1 MFGWLDSLV
10 TKFVEGV
17 FGVPVESRLGGSI
30 HFFFYDTIKILILLS
45 CMIFVISYIRSYF
58 QPQKTKA
65 ALEKIHGIR
74 AHIAASLM
82 GIITPF
88 CSCSS
93 IPIFIGFIEAGIPL
107 GVTFSFLV
115 TSPIVNEAAFAVL
128 WAVFGWKVAVTY
140 MVMGVLIGVI
150 SGIIIGR
157 FDPEKYLNPEIFNQ
171 DGYNRVRPGMSRRER
186 LAYAGEHVRDIIK
199 RIWIFLLAGIA
210 VGAAIHGWAPE
221 EILAKY
227 AGPDNPFA
235 VVVAV
240 VAGVPLYANA
250 IGTIPI
256 AEALIDKGVGMGT
269 ALAFM
274 MAVTALSLPEMVLL
288 RKVMKPRLIAVFVTT
303 ATIGILIV
311 GFLFNFMFG
320 NGGT

>member
-1 MFGWLDSLV
+1 MFTWLENLI
-10 TKFVEGV
+10 TKLVEGP
-17 FGVPVESRLGGSI
+17 FGLDVASQLGSSI

-45 CMIFVISYIRSYF
+45 IMIFIISYARSYF
-58 QPQKTKA
+58 QPQKTKKM
-65 ALEKIHGIR
+65 LEKIHGVR
-74 AHIAASLM
+74 AHFAASLL

-93 IPIFIGFIEAGIPL
+93 VPIFIGFIEAGIPL

-115 TSPIVNEAAFAVL
+115 TSPIVNEAAFVVL
-128 WAVFGWKVAVTY
+128 WAAFGWKVAVSY

-150 SGIIIGR
+150 RGIIIGR
-157 FDPEKYLNPEIFNQ
+157 FDPKKYLNPEIFGQ
-171 DGYNRVRPGMSRRER
+171 EGFSKVRPNMTQKER
-186 LAYAGEHVRDIIK
+186 LAFALEHVRDNIK
-199 RIWIFLLAGIA
+199 RIWIYLIIGIA
-210 VGAAIHGWAPE
+210 IGAAIHGWAPE

-240 VAGVPLYANA
+240 LCGIPLYANA

-256 AEALIDKGVGMGT
+256 AEALIGKGVGLGT

-274 MAVTALSLPEMVLL
+274 MAVTALSVPEMILL
-288 RKVMKPRLIAVFVTT
+288 RKVMKPRLIAVFVVT
-303 ATIGILIV
+303 ASIGILLV
-311 GFLFNFMFG
+311 GFLFNAIF
-320 NGGT
+320 

>member
-1 MFGWLDSLV
+1 MFGWLDYLV
-10 TKFVEGV
+10 TKLVEGV
-17 FGVPVESRLGGSI
+17 FNIPVESRLGGSI

-58 QPQKTKA
+58 QPEKTKA

-74 AHIAASLM
+74 AHVAASLL

-93 IPIFIGFIEAGIPL
+93 VPIFIGFIEAGIPL

-128 WAVFGWKVAVTY
+128 WAAFGWKVAVTY
-140 MVMGVLIGVI
+140 MVTGVVIGVV
-150 SGIIIGR
+150 SGLIIGR
-157 FDPEKYLNPEIFNQ
+157 FNPAKYLNPEIFSQ
-171 DGYNRVRPGMSRRER
+171 EGFNRIRPDMTRKER
-186 LAYAGEHVRDIIK
+186 MIFAAEHVRDIIK
-199 RIWIFLLAGIA
+199 RIWIFLLIGIA
-210 VGAAIHGWAPE
+210 IGGAIHGWAPE

-240 VAGVPLYANA
+240 LAGVPLYANA

-256 AEALIDKGVGMGT
+256 AEALIGKGVGMGT

-274 MAVTALSLPEMVLL
+274 MAVTALSVPEMVLL
-288 RKVMKPRLIAVFVTT
+288 RKVMRPRLIAVFVIT
-303 ATIGILIV
+303 ATIGILLV
-311 GFLFNFMFG
+311 GFLFNAVF
-320 NGGT
+320 

>member
-10 TKFVEGV
+10 AKFVEGV
-17 FGVPVESRLGGSI
+17 LKIPMESRLGGSV

-45 CMIFVISYIRSYF
+45 LMIFVISYARSYF

-65 ALEKIHGIR
+65 MLEKIHGLR
-74 AHIAASLM
+74 AHIAASLL

-93 IPIFIGFIEAGIPL
+93 VPIFIGFIEAGIPL

-128 WAVFGWKVAVTY
+128 WAAFGWKVAVTY
-140 MVMGVLIGVI
+140 MGMGVLIGVI
-150 SGIIIGR
+150 SGLIIGR
-157 FDPEKYLNPEIFNQ
+157 FDPEKYLNPEIFDQ
-171 DGYNRVRPGMSRRER
+171 EGFNRVRPDMSQKER
-186 LAYAGEHVRDIIK
+186 LAFAAEHVRDIIK
-199 RIWIFLLAGIA
+199 RIWIFLLIGIA
-210 VGAAIHGWAPE
+210 IGGAIHGWAPE

-240 VAGVPLYANA
+240 LAGIPLYANA

-256 AEALIDKGVGMGT
+256 AEALIGKGVGMGT

-274 MAVTALSLPEMVLL
+274 MAVTALSVPEMVLL
-288 RKVMKPRLIAVFVTT
+288 RKVMRPRLIAVFVTT

-311 GFLFNFMFG
+311 GFLFNAVF
-320 NGGT
+320 